1 MTFSLI
7 EAVINAATFVMAT
20 IGLPGL
26 FFLMALSVF
35 GLSPIP
41 GELILP
47 LAGFLVID
55 GAFSFTAALVVAL
68 VGQMVGAYAG
78 YAIGRWWRDRITG
91 IGLGKLRIEPEH
103 LAWVD
108 RFFAKY
114 GELAV
119 GVFRLVPVIRSY
131 ISYPAGTAK
140 MEPVRYGVYTLLGS
154 IPYTV
159 VLLWAGMILRSN
171 WVVLASY
178 LQLLDIPFL
187 ALVVAVVVYLL
198 LQVFGILA
206 PGWPPRRARPTT
218 ADSATRTTPPTG
230 SPPPG
235 P

>member
-1 MTFSLI
+1 VTFSLI
-7 EAVINAATFVMAT
+7 EAVVNAATFVMGT

-26 FFLMALSVF
+26 LALMALSVF

-47 LAGFLVID
+47 LAGFLVAD
-55 GAFSFTAALVVAL
+55 GTFSFGAALIVAL
-68 VGQMVGAYAG
+68 VGQMAGAYAG

-91 IGLGKLRIEPEH
+91 IGLGHLRIEAKYLERM
-103 LAWVD
+103 D
-108 RFFAKY
+108 RFFVRY

-119 GVFRLVPVIRSY
+119 GLFRLVPVIRSY
-131 ISYPAGTAK
+131 ISYPAGTAR
-140 MEPVRYGVYTLLGS
+140 MEPVRYGLYTLLGC

-159 VLLWAGMILRSN
+159 VLLWAGMMLRSN

-178 LQLLDIPFL
+178 LQLLDLPFL
-187 ALVVAVVVYLL
+187 VLVVAVVVYLL

-206 PGWPPRRARPTT
+206 PGWPPRRARPP
-218 ADSATRTTPPTG
+218 ARNSAAPRA
-230 SPPPG
+230 SPPPSPPSG